1 MYSVSTAMIVRV
13 EGPLLFLLIIT
24 TASSIAET
32 AKTSINNTTTD
43 LIVSKVLELRESD
56 ENWNREG
63 RPKIRKRKGKLGN
76 HERQDLQKSIY
87 FGANITNLKCSSM
100 YECEMEQ
107 SWKKSLPFGPSLS
120 HFT

>member
-1 MYSVSTAMIVRV
+1 MIVRV

-87 FGANITNLKCSSM
+87 FGANITKDLNFYKDTSEEGSGTHTLLYS
-100 YECEMEQ
+100 
-107 SWKKSLPFGPSLS
+107 
-120 HFT
+120 